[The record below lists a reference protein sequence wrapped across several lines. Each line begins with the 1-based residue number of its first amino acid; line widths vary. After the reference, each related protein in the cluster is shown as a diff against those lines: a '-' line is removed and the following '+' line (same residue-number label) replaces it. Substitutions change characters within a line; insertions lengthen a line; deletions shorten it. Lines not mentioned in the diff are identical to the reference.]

1 MLDEVA
7 RQAAARAAAGP
18 AEGGPDAEPA
28 LQQQVAESAPS
39 SSTTTLTV
47 SPCPPLPVGSPAQAH
62 TMVES
67 QRQQAMLLMGQL
79 NKMNAAMGKAQT
91 LRPTGWKE
99 AKRSP

>member
-1 MLDEVA
+1 
-7 RQAAARAAAGP
+7 
-18 AEGGPDAEPA
+18 
-28 LQQQVAESAPS
+28 
-39 SSTTTLTV
+39 
-47 SPCPPLPVGSPAQAH
+47 
-62 TMVES
+62 MVES